1 MFTVEAWLRNLAPFG
16 MTQRRVSPEVT
27 SMNCGREPPRNRYG
41 KAPY

>member
-1 MFTVEAWLRNLAPFG
+1 
-16 MTQRRVSPEVT
+16 MTQRRVSREVM